1 MIQIHHARPD
11 EIAAA
16 EALWADTFGD
26 GPDFQREFYRLCAPE
41 GPLALIEDG
50 ALCSML
56 ALPELALVL
65 ADGRR
70 LRAGYLYALA
80 TTSER
85 REQGCAAML
94 IETAAGL
101 ARQHGL
107 DCLLTVPAQPS
118 LFQFFARLGFKAGFY
133 AREETALP
141 SAAPARPIPAED
153 YAALREQ
160 LLAGVV
166 HTAYT
171 PSQLAFQRAMCP
183 NPGSGLY
190 RLELAH
196 GSGCAAV
203 ENWADGPVVK
213 ELLCHPGDRRQGA
226 AACAALCGSPAK
238 VRTPAGGDAGQR
250 QASIAGPAGGETGGQ
265 PFGAVRWLEGT
276 PASIRGL
283 ALEGWL
289 GLAFD

>member
-26 GPDFQREFYRLCAPE
+26 GPEFQQSFYRLCAPE
-41 GPLALIEDG
+41 GPLVLTEDG

-56 ALPELALVL
+56 VLPELALVL

-70 LRAGYLYALA
+70 LRAGYIYALA
-80 TTSER
+80 TAPER
-85 REQGCAAML
+85 RGQGCAAML
-94 IETAAGL
+94 LETAAGL
-101 ARQHGL
+101 ARNRGL

-118 LFQFFARLGFKAGFY
+118 LFRFFARCGFRPDFY
-133 AREETALP
+133 CKEETAAP
-141 SAAPARPIPAED
+141 KAAPTEQVSPED
-153 YAALREQ
+153 YAALREG
-160 LLAGVV
+160 LLAGFP
-166 HTAYT
+166 HTAYA
-171 PSQLAFQRAMCP
+171 PGQLAFQQAMCL

-190 RLELAH
+190 RLELAC
-196 GSGCAAV
+196 GPGCAAV

-226 AACAALCGSPAK
+226 AACAALCGAQVM
-238 VRTPAGGDAGQR
+238 VRTPAR
-250 QASIAGPAGGETGGQ
+250 SAGGR
-265 PFGAVRWLEGT
+265 PFAAIRWLEGT
-276 PASIRGL
+276 PSSIRSL
-283 ALEGWL
+283 KLEGWL